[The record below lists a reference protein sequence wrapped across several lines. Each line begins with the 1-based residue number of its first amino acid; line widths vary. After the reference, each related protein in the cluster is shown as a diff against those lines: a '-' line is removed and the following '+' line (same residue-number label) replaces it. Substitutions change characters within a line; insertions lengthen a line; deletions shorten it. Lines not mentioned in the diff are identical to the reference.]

1 MLANLRAVKT
11 KHTDT
16 NMPHIHHKNP
26 WRLLELIWTM
36 AFFNMRSEV
45 QRSYLSYGW
54 WILEPLLHMVV
65 YYIVFDKLLHRGGEG
80 FVVFLLTGLVPWM
93 WFLKAVNTSSGSILS
108 SSRLMLQVGLPSIV
122 FPLVAIMQATLKLI
136 PVFILLLCLM
146 WLNGYSPNIHWLAL
160 IPVLIIQ
167 ALLVIACACTIAA
180 IIPFLRDLSYLVPTG
195 LTFLMFLSGIF
206 YDYRNISPKWQELF
220 LMNPVAYLLKSY
232 REILIDSATPDFQRL
247 MIIGVVSGVTCL
259 LLLLLY
265 KRLRFIYPRI
275 ATE

>member
-1 MLANLRAVKT
+1 
-11 KHTDT
+11 
-16 NMPHIHHKNP
+16 MPHINRNKP
-26 WRLLELIWTM
+26 WRLLELIWTQ

-80 FVVFLLTGLVPWM
+80 FVVFLLAGLVPWM

-108 SSRLMLQVGLPSIV
+108 GSRLMLQVGLPSIM

-136 PVFILLLCLM
+136 PVFILLLCLI

-160 IPVLIIQ
+160 IPVIIIE
-167 ALLVIACACTIAA
+167 ALLIIACACACAA
-180 IIPFLRDLSYLVPTG
+180 IIPFVRDLSYLVPTG

-232 REILIDSATPDFQRL
+232 REILIDGVNPDFERL
-247 MIIGVVSGVTCL
+247 LIIGIASGVTCL